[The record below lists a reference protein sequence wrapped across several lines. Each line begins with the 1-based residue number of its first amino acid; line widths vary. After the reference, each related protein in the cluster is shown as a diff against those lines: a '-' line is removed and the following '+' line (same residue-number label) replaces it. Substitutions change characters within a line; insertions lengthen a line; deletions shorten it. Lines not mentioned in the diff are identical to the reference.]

1 VPVRIAGV
9 AALLL
14 VVGCGRIGFD
24 DLRFDD
30 LLTARLVAGSS
41 TADLELCGR
50 QSTYWVTTAPVL
62 GEWGPETLDDR
73 VAALPVLHTGRTAP
87 GAPCTMISN
96 LLIGPEQV
104 AIYAYAVTD
113 ERDKVVEATATMM
126 PTWTREVTEGG
137 VVVWVHRPEQMYRD
151 PSVAM
156 PALVFLH
163 GWGHATNVNDSGRGV
178 ATMPRD
184 SGFLELFGQDIA
196 GANPAR
202 TPSLVG
208 QPFIVLA
215 PHCVHGGSLG
225 DAQIDCWGWAS
236 ADRLYDETMQYARA
250 RFPIDDA
257 RIYATGTSTGGEGT
271 FRLASMRPL
280 EIAAAVP
287 VASTYSSAQWFSA
300 RLCDAV
306 DVPIWAFHSRRDTS
320 NPSTLYTNSE
330 QLVATL
336 NGCGPDQPARLDL
349 GDWMSADGN
358 GHSGW
363 LEVYGDTHGKAYDAF
378 TSIYP
383 WLLAHSR

>member
-1 VPVRIAGV
+1 MRIAGV
-9 AALLL
+9 TALLA
-14 VVGCGRIGFD
+14 VAGCGRIGFD
-24 DLRFDD
+24 DM
-30 LLTARLVAGSS
+30 LTARLVAGSS
-41 TADLELCGR
+41 TADLELCGT

-62 GEWGPETLDDR
+62 GEWSPETLDDR

-87 GAPCTMISN
+87 GAQCTTISN

-113 ERDKVVEATATMM
+113 ERDAVVEATATMK

-137 VVVWVHRPEQMYRD
+137 VVVWVHRPESMYRA
-151 PSVAM
+151 PSVAS

-163 GWGHATNVNDSGRGV
+163 GWGHSTNVNEGGRSV

-196 GANPAR
+196 GANPPR

-215 PHCVHGGSLG
+215 PNCVHGGSLRG
-225 DAQIDCWGWAS
+225 AQIDCWGWAS
-236 ADRLYDETMQYARA
+236 SDRLYDETMQYARA

-257 RIYATGTSTGGEGT
+257 RIYATGVSTGGEGV
-271 FRLASMRPL
+271 FRLASTRPTQL
-280 EIAAAVP
+280 AAAVP
-287 VASTYSSAQWFSA
+287 IASTYSNAPWFSA

-306 DVPIWAFHSRRDTS
+306 DVAIWAFHSRLDTS
-320 NPSTLYTNSE
+320 NSNTLYSNSE

-336 NGCGPDQPARLDL
+336 NGCPRAEPAQLDL
-349 GDWMSADGN
+349 GDWLFDGG
-358 GHSGW
+358 GHAGW
-363 LEVYGDTHGKAYDAF
+363 LEVYGDTHGKVHDAF